1 MKRISRQLIPFLFL
15 LLVELVLVLSNYTS
29 GTFLMGWD
37 NVMPEFNFSLN
48 LKRSIFAVWQGY
60 RGLGH
65 IDSMSHAANILH
77 TVTLWVM
84 SFILPIYLLRYTFH
98 FGMHF
103 AGAVGMYLLLGKV
116 FNNIVIPTKRQ
127 RVEGSSSTNFAELD
141 SSTVLRF
148 ARNDKNT
155 LGMTKII
162 PILGALFYQLN
173 FVTIQMFY
181 TPLEAFSVHFAALP
195 FLALTL
201 IKYLQKPTRKH
212 FVLFLLVLI
221 LSTPQFFVSTLI
233 LPVFFLI
240 VSILGSFLLF
250 KKTTLRRCLRITASF
265 FVVNAFWLLPFI
277 YGAVTNAATIA
288 EAKINQMSSKE
299 IFFRNKVFG
308 DTFNVLTLH
317 GFSLNFVDLN
327 ADRISH
333 LMMQPWRDHLYQIV
347 PTVISITFA
356 VVMLTGLFVAIR
368 LLVRKS
374 HEQPMF
380 NKEIVF
386 PFILSFL
393 FAISMLGNNIPVLRE
408 LMNLLRTTIPFFG
421 EAYRFPF
428 TKFSLLF
435 SFSYTVFFTVGI
447 YLVAILFKAQRLRQ
461 LFLVIFST
469 GIFFLSLPAFSGNFF
484 YPQLKVVL
492 PKSYLQLFSYL
503 HKQVPE
509 SERIVSLPAFEYWS
523 WKYYRWGYRGSGFLW
538 QGIPQP
544 LMDRAFD
551 PWSNFNENFYWE
563 LSYAIYRKDPELLG
577 NVFDKYNVTLA
588 LFDNSLISAGQN
600 RALFNEEIKTL
611 LRQISFQPLAT
622 FGDLVLY
629 QKANKIISNLVAVFD
644 KLPTVFPA
652 YVSSNNDRAYKQFS
666 TYVNTNN
673 DNEANIIY
681 PFRAL
686 STVTSSK
693 KTREFVVFENGE
705 SFIFRST
712 LVNDNNGKPI
722 QSGTYDKNEKLVFDA
737 NKNNEL
743 NAIKVTSCGSLI
755 QSGKSVISDEY
766 SGQNNWLHFSSLN
779 TKNCLSFGL
788 GNLSHNEGYLI
799 AIESRNLAGTPL
811 RVGLINRTA
820 KHTEIEADLPRES
833 NWITTYFI
841 LPPLAQDGLGYD
853 IYITNNSIG
862 ADLSEN
868 DIGNVRVY
876 SFPYEELLNFHLPT
890 DMNSLAVSQSAIAEK
905 LFSSLYKVTFTKNL
919 ENNVALWQAYD
930 PGWLALQKTNS
941 FPFLKPVGKHVLVNN
956 WANGW
961 QLKKSQIISPN
972 DQTTVYLF
980 FWPQILQWVGFGLLP
995 LPFILLL
1002 RRKH

>member
-1 MKRISRQLIPFLFL
+1 M
-15 LLVELVLVLSNYTS
+15 
-29 GTFLMGWD
+29 
-37 NVMPEFNFSLN
+37 
-48 LKRSIFAVWQGY
+48 
-60 RGLGH
+60 
-65 IDSMSHAANILH
+65 
-77 TVTLWVM
+77 
-84 SFILPIYLLRYTFH
+84 
-98 FGMHF
+98 
-103 AGAVGMYLLLGKV
+103 
-116 FNNIVIPTKRQ
+116 
-127 RVEGSSSTNFAELD
+127 
-141 SSTVLRF
+141 
-148 ARNDKNT
+148 
-155 LGMTKII
+155 
-162 PILGALFYQLN
+162 
-173 FVTIQMFY
+173 
-181 TPLEAFSVHFAALP
+181 
-195 FLALTL
+195 
-201 IKYLQKPTRKH
+201 
-212 FVLFLLVLI
+212 
-221 LSTPQFFVSTLI
+221 
-233 LPVFFLI
+233 
-240 VSILGSFLLF
+240 
-250 KKTTLRRCLRITASF
+250 
-265 FVVNAFWLLPFI
+265 
-277 YGAVTNAATIA
+277 
-288 EAKINQMSSKE
+288 
-299 IFFRNKVFG
+299 
-308 DTFNVLTLH
+308 
-317 GFSLNFVDLN
+317 
-327 ADRISH
+327 
-333 LMMQPWRDHLYQIV
+333 
-347 PTVISITFA
+347 
-356 VVMLTGLFVAIR
+356 
-368 LLVRKS
+368 
-374 HEQPMF
+374 
-380 NKEIVF
+380 
-386 PFILSFL
+386 
-393 FAISMLGNNIPVLRE
+393 
-408 LMNLLRTTIPFFG
+408 
-421 EAYRFPF
+421 
-428 TKFSLLF
+428 
-435 SFSYTVFFTVGI
+435 
-447 YLVAILFKAQRLRQ
+447 
-461 LFLVIFST
+461 
-469 GIFFLSLPAFSGNFF
+469 
-484 YPQLKVVL
+484 KVVL